1 MFKGLIY
8 SFYFILLLGV
18 FLTSL
23 ADAADVRPQIYV
35 SFDGSLEGTTYTLD
49 PRELDTTGTFAA
61 HNGTEIVSNGLGI
74 LTDADRISQ
83 ESFQFDASE
92 FNDNGEAFTNT
103 AFVVEAIFTRT
114 DDSAF
119 MAPVIDIGGQCFI
132 RFNNG
137 LSAGNW
143 NGTLETVNDN
153 IQPIPDVG
161 QTLHYAIVY
170 DGANI
175 IDYYV
180 DGVRIFQSSN
190 GSPQDMT
197 RLVSWGNIRHT
208 SVDGTRQLMGQYDS
222 VAFSTFT
229 GIFDPKADFILPG
242 GPLAR
247 ALTSNPKPANRATDV
262 LQNTGLSWKP
272 GRYADKHDVY
282 LGTVFESVNNASRT
296 SPLDVLVKQNYD
308 ANTYDPAGLLDF
320 GQTYYWRVDEV
331 NAPPDEAIFK
341 GDVWRFTV
349 EPLWYSI
356 PGGNIT
362 ASASS
367 SEQEGS
373 GPENT
378 IDGSGL
384 DANDLHSADSAAMWL
399 SAMGVEEPV
408 WLKYE
413 FDKIY
418 QLYEMWVW
426 NYNAEFEDLLGFGL
440 KDVTIEYSE
449 NGTDWTALGDFE
461 FAQGPGLDGYA
472 HNTTID
478 FGGLTAKY
486 IRITAN
492 SHWGELPQYGLSEVR
507 FFYRPVHA
515 RQPNPASGQTGVTLD
530 AVLSWRA
537 GREAV
542 SHELYFSS
550 DMQAVIDGTALVG
563 TVSQNSYDLSSIDL
577 ELGKTYYW
585 KINEVNEAES
595 PASWEGDV
603 WNFTTIEYLIV
614 DDFEGYD
621 DFCNRIFYTWIDGFG
636 HSGDSACGVARSDG
650 NGTGSTV
657 GHVNPPFAERAI
669 VHEGRQSMPFGYNNS
684 AAPYYSEAQCRFD
697 IAQDWTKEDVKT
709 LTLYFYGDPGNAVGQ
724 IYVKLNDSKVVYDGD
739 ASKIQEAS
747 WNQWNIDLASFG
759 VDLLDIRTLSI
770 GVGNGTADGS
780 GTLYIDDIRLY

>member
-1 MFKGLIY
+1 MSKRLIY
-8 SFYFILLLGV
+8 SLCSILLLGV
-18 FLTSL
+18 VLTSL

-35 SFDGSLEGTTYTLD
+35 SFDGSLEGTTYTLG

-61 HNGTEIVSNGLGI
+61 HNGTEIVSDGLGI
-74 LTDADRISQ
+74 LTDADRVGQ
-83 ESFQFDASE
+83 ESFQFDASR
-92 FNDNGEAFTNT
+92 FNNSGRAFTST

-114 DDSAF
+114 DDSVF

-132 RFNNG
+132 RFHNG

-143 NGTLETVNDN
+143 NGVEEVVNNN

-161 QTLHYAIVY
+161 QTLHYAIIY
-170 DGANI
+170 DGVNI

-180 DGVRIFQSSN
+180 DGVRIFQSNN
-190 GSPQDMT
+190 GSPQEIT

-208 SVDGTRQLMGQYDS
+208 SVDGKRQLIGQYDS

-229 GIFDPKADFILPG
+229 GIFDPEADFILPG

-247 ALTSNPKPANRATDV
+247 ALTSNPKPANEATDV

-282 LGTVFESVNNASRT
+282 FGTIFDNVNNASRT
-296 SPLDVLVKQNYD
+296 NPLNVLVKQNHD
-308 ANTYDPAGLLDF
+308 ANTYDPDGLLDF
-320 GQTYYWRVDEV
+320 DQTYYWRVDEV
-331 NAPPDEAIFK
+331 NAPPDNSIFK
-341 GDVWRFTV
+341 GDVWSFTV

-356 PGGNIT
+356 PGENIT
-362 ASASS
+362 ATASS
-367 SEQEGS
+367 SQQQGR

-378 IDGSGL
+378 INGSGL
-384 DANDLHSADSAAMWL
+384 DANDLHSADSTAMWL
-399 SAMGVEEPV
+399 SVMGVEQSV

-472 HNTTID
+472 HNTTVD
-478 FGGLTAKY
+478 FGGLAAKY

-492 SHWGELPQYGLSEVR
+492 SHWGGLPQYGLSEVR

-515 RQPNPASGQTGVTLD
+515 RQPNPVSGQTGVTPD

-537 GREAV
+537 GREAA
-542 SHELYFSS
+542 SHELYFSN
-550 DMQAVIDGTALVG
+550 DMQAVIDGTAFID
-563 TVSQNSYDLSSIDL
+563 TVSQSSYDISSLDL

-595 PASWEGDV
+595 PSSWEGDV
-603 WNFTTIEYLIV
+603 WSFTLAEYLIV

-621 DFCNRIFYTWIDGFG
+621 DLCNRIFYTWIDGFG
-636 HSGDSACGVARSDG
+636 HSGDSACGVAPSSG

-657 GHVNPPFAERAI
+657 GNLNAPFAERAI

-684 AAPYYSEAQCRFD
+684 AAPYYSEAQRRFD
-697 IAQDWTKEDVKT
+697 AAQDWTKEGVKA
-709 LTLYFYGDPGNAVGQ
+709 LTLYFYGDPANTAEQ

-739 ASKIQEAS
+739 AGRIQEAS
-747 WNQWNIDLASFG
+747 WNQWDIDLASFG
-759 VDLLDIRTLSI
+759 VDLRNIRTLSI
-770 GVGNGTADGS
+770 GVGSGTAGGS
-780 GTLYIDDIRLY
+780 GILYIDDLRLY